1 MSQDLREVFKKERE
15 DTNPGLKPGHKKRF
29 QERLEKQ
36 FPQQRH
42 SWILP
47 LKIAASIIIA
57 LGIGSYFLTKNSVEM
72 TPPSRTV
79 NQNTTVEGNNT
90 ISLGDLTPGLKKM
103 EQYYVTNIN
112 YELSKIEIS
121 SENKTM
127 VDGFMQ
133 QLGILNAEYVKLN
146 TELNSVGP
154 NDKTITA
161 LIKNLQLRLQLLQD
175 LKKKLNY
182 LKTVPHETLKTSS
195 M

>member
-1 MSQDLREVFKKERE
+1 MSQDLREVFKKGRE
-15 DTNPGLKPGHKKRF
+15 DTVPGLKPGHKKRF
-29 QERLEKQ
+29 QERLERQLPKQ
-36 FPQQRH
+36 KH
-42 SWILP
+42 SWVFP

-57 LGIGSYFLTKNSVEM
+57 LGIGSYFLTQNSVEM

-103 EQYYVTNIN
+103 ERYYVSNIN
-112 YELSKIEIS
+112 YALSKIEIS
-121 SENKTM
+121 AGNKTM
-127 VDGFMQ
+127 VDGFLQ
-133 QLGILNAEYVKLN
+133 QLGILNTEYVRLN
-146 TELNSVGP
+146 TELNTVGP

-175 LKKKLNY
+175 LKMKLNH
-182 LKTVPHETLKTSS
+182 LKTVPNETLKANS